1 MATPRIEQV
10 RGDTRGFVS
19 SVTVIQVRHHG
30 ELLAGLRHW
39 QRIRRS
45 MRRTLQDQP
54 IMARVSVSIRAREL
68 TFFSLWPDVRSLLL
82 FNGLGAHVRA
92 VRWVIR
98 GGFRTWTGIFG
109 AVGRSEL
116 SRDAG
121 EPHWLT
127 AFDSPATGRSG
138 RDDDG

>member
-10 RGDTRGFVS
+10 RADNRGFVS
-19 SVTVIQVRHHG
+19 SVTVIQVRHHR

-45 MRRTLQDQP
+45 MRRTLQHQP
-54 IMARVSVSIRAREL
+54 IMVRVSVSIRTREL

-82 FNGLGAHVRA
+82 FNGLGTHVRA
-92 VRWVIR
+92 MRWVIR
-98 GGFRTWTGIFG
+98 GGFPTWTGIFG

-116 SRDAG
+116 SRDPG
-121 EPHWLT
+121 EPPWLT
-127 AFDSPATGRSG
+127 AFDSPATGSSG
-138 RDDDG
+138 RADDG